1 MASVKPPAV
10 VAELGRAETLDEAAD
25 RRAEASRQRRAN
37 QTILNL
43 VIAIVASLGIVLFLV
58 VVVVRPTPGPVPGVD
73 FALAAAQSQPTASQ
87 PLLVP
92 VLPTGWAANAAKFG
106 QNNQVESW
114 YIGFVTPSTQFIAL
128 NQGINA
134 NPTWSATTLDGAA
147 ATGQVVIAGISWT
160 TYDQRD
166 ADNPGNHAFGMLT
179 TAGANTIVLHGTAP
193 DEEFEQLAIA
203 VAEQLARE

>member
-1 MASVKPPAV
+1 MAALKPPAV
-10 VAELGRAETLDEAAD
+10 VAELGRPETPDEIAD

-58 VVVVRPTPGPVPGVD
+58 VVVVRPTPGPGPGVD
-73 FALAAAQSQPTASQ
+73 FALAAAQSQATASQ

-106 QNNQVESW
+106 QENQVESW

-134 NPTWSATTLDGAA
+134 NPTWSAATLDGAE
-147 ATGQVVIAGISWT
+147 ATGQVVIAGISWI
-160 TYDQRD
+160 TYDQRS
-166 ADNPGNHAFGMLT
+166 AENPGNHAFAMST
-179 TAGANTIVLHGTAP
+179 TAGANTVVLHGTAP
-193 DEEFEQLAIA
+193 DEEFEKLAISIS
-203 VAEQLARE
+203 EQLAGE